1 MPSASANPARRS
13 PASTR
18 STSQQVHG
26 IHAIAERIRGW
37 LLEKTNQPDHTNVRD
52 ASSAP
57 GQSMRSR
64 RASAAIPPA
73 PSSMCSTPEI
83 SMPSGTDTNR

>member
-1 MPSASANPARRS
+1 MPSASAIPARRS

-26 IHAIAERIRGW
+26 IHAIADRMRGW
-37 LLEKTNQPDHTNVRD
+37 LVEKTNQPDQTKVKA

-64 RASAAIPPA
+64 RASAAIPAA

-83 SMPSGTDTNR
+83 SMPERHAT